1 MKMFEQITIVIIIV
15 ILIIFLEVITS
26 KNTNYSINK
35 MLEEINTISDLLEKD
50 INKAKEKSKNIF
62 KEWEKLENKMNYYLE
77 HDELEKVGRQ
87 IAILESQ
94 INSENILDIK
104 QNISEIKFL
113 LRHIEEKPKITI
125 DNIF

>member
-15 ILIIFLEVITS
+15 ILIIFLEVVTS
-26 KNTNYSINK
+26 KNTGYSISK
-35 MLEEINTISDLLEKD
+35 ILDEINEISDLLEKD

-62 KEWEKLENKMNYYLE
+62 EKWEKLENKMNYYLE

-87 IAILESQ
+87 INILESQ
-94 INSENILDIK
+94 IKSENVLDIK
-104 QNISEIKFL
+104 QNIAEIRFL
-113 LRHIEEKPKITI
+113 LKHIEEKPKLTV

>member
-15 ILIIFLEVITS
+15 ILIIFLEIVTS
-26 KNTNYSINK
+26 KNTAYSISK
-35 MLEEINTISDLLEKD
+35 MLDEINSISNLLEKD
-50 INKAKEKSKNIF
+50 MNKAKKKSKNIF
-62 KEWEKLENKMNYYLE
+62 EKWEELENKMNYYLE